1 MFADLLLIMHISL
14 NCLIRRQDIRAVM
27 LSTGQD
33 HSTPGETMEYKL
45 YVGNLSYTTSE
56 TDLQTLFAEAGAV
69 KSVALIKDRDSGRSK
84 GFAFVEMEN
93 QKDMQNAISMFNG
106 KDFQDR
112 ALAVSAARP
121 REERSGGGFGGG
133 SGYGGK
139 SRGGG
144 YNSDRGRSNNNR
156 SGGGQ
161 KRSW

>member
-1 MFADLLLIMHISL
+1 
-14 NCLIRRQDIRAVM
+14 
-27 LSTGQD
+27 
-33 HSTPGETMEYKL
+33 MEYKL

-84 GFAFVEMEN
+84 GFAFIEMEN
-93 QKDMQNAISMFNG
+93 QKDMQNAITMFNG
-106 KDFQDR
+106 KEFQDR
-112 ALAVSAARP
+112 ALSVSAARP

-133 SGYGGK
+133 GFGGK
-139 SRGGG
+139 SRGGGGGGG
-144 YNSDRGRSNNNR
+144 YNSDRGGRRDNNR

>member
-1 MFADLLLIMHISL
+1 
-14 NCLIRRQDIRAVM
+14 
-27 LSTGQD
+27 
-33 HSTPGETMEYKL
+33 MEYKL

-121 REERSGGGFGGG
+121 REERSGGGGGG
-133 SGYGGK
+133 GYGGK

>member
-1 MFADLLLIMHISL
+1 
-14 NCLIRRQDIRAVM
+14 
-27 LSTGQD
+27 
-33 HSTPGETMEYKL
+33 MEYKL

-84 GFAFVEMEN
+84 GFAFVEFEN

-106 KDFQDR
+106 KEFQDR
-112 ALAVSAARP
+112 ALSVSAARP

-133 SGYGGK
+133 GYGK
-139 SRGGG
+139 SRGGGGGG
-144 YNSDRGRSNNNR
+144 YNSDRGGRRDNNR
-156 SGGGQ
+156 GGGQ

>member
-1 MFADLLLIMHISL
+1 
-14 NCLIRRQDIRAVM
+14 
-27 LSTGQD
+27 
-33 HSTPGETMEYKL
+33 MEYKL

-93 QKDMQNAISMFNG
+93 QKDMQNAITLFNG
-106 KDFQDR
+106 KEFQNR

-121 REERSGGGFGGG
+121 REERSGGFGG
-133 SGYGGK
+133 GYGGK

>member
-1 MFADLLLIMHISL
+1 
-14 NCLIRRQDIRAVM
+14 
-27 LSTGQD
+27 
-33 HSTPGETMEYKL
+33 MEYKL

-56 TDLQTLFAEAGAV
+56 TDLQTLFAQAGAV

-93 QKDMQNAISMFNG
+93 QQDMQNAISMFNG

-112 ALAVSAARP
+112 ALSVSIARP
-121 REERSGGGFGGG
+121 REERGGGGFGGNRRG
-133 SGYGGK
+133 
-139 SRGGG
+139 GGG
-144 YNSDRGRSNNNR
+144 YNDRNRNNR

>member
-1 MFADLLLIMHISL
+1 
-14 NCLIRRQDIRAVM
+14 
-27 LSTGQD
+27 
-33 HSTPGETMEYKL
+33 MEYKL

-106 KDFQDR
+106 KEFQDR

-133 SGYGGK
+133 YGGK

-144 YNSDRGRSNNNR
+144 YNSDRGRNNK

>member
-1 MFADLLLIMHISL
+1 
-14 NCLIRRQDIRAVM
+14 
-27 LSTGQD
+27 
-33 HSTPGETMEYKL
+33 MEYKL

-93 QKDMQNAISMFNG
+93 QADMQNAISMFNG

-121 REERSGGGFGGG
+121 REERSGGGG
-133 SGYGGK
+133 GYGGK
-139 SRGGG
+139 SRGGGGGGGGG

>member
-1 MFADLLLIMHISL
+1 
-14 NCLIRRQDIRAVM
+14 
-27 LSTGQD
+27 
-33 HSTPGETMEYKL
+33 MEYKL

-121 REERSGGGFGGG
+121 REERSGGGG
-133 SGYGGK
+133 GYGGK
-139 SRGGG
+139 SRGGGGG

>member
-1 MFADLLLIMHISL
+1 
-14 NCLIRRQDIRAVM
+14 
-27 LSTGQD
+27 
-33 HSTPGETMEYKL
+33 MEYKL

-121 REERSGGGFGGG
+121 REERSGGGGGYG
-133 SGYGGK
+133 GGK

>member
-1 MFADLLLIMHISL
+1 
-14 NCLIRRQDIRAVM
+14 
-27 LSTGQD
+27 
-33 HSTPGETMEYKL
+33 MEYKL
-45 YVGNLSYTTSE
+45 YVGNLSYSTSE

-84 GFAFVEMEN
+84 GFAFIEMEN
-93 QKDMQNAISMFNG
+93 QKDMQNAITMFNG
-106 KDFQDR
+106 KEFQDR
-112 ALAVSAARP
+112 ALSVSAARP

-133 SGYGGK
+133 GGYGGK

-144 YNSDRGRSNNNR
+144 GGYNSDRGGRRDNNR

>member
-1 MFADLLLIMHISL
+1 
-14 NCLIRRQDIRAVM
+14 
-27 LSTGQD
+27 
-33 HSTPGETMEYKL
+33 MEYKL

-84 GFAFVEMEN
+84 GFAFIEMEN
-93 QKDMQNAISMFNG
+93 QKDMQNAITMFNG
-106 KDFQDR
+106 KEFQDR
-112 ALAVSAARP
+112 ALSVSAARP

-133 SGYGGK
+133 GGYGK
-139 SRGGG
+139 SRGGGGG
-144 YNSDRGRSNNNR
+144 YNSDRGGRRDNNR

>member
-1 MFADLLLIMHISL
+1 
-14 NCLIRRQDIRAVM
+14 
-27 LSTGQD
+27 
-33 HSTPGETMEYKL
+33 MEYKL

-84 GFAFVEMEN
+84 GFAFIEMEN
-93 QKDMQNAISMFNG
+93 QKDMQNAITMFNG

-112 ALAVSAARP
+112 ALSVSAARP

-133 SGYGGK
+133 GGYGGK
-139 SRGGG
+139 SRGGGGGG

>member
-1 MFADLLLIMHISL
+1 
-14 NCLIRRQDIRAVM
+14 
-27 LSTGQD
+27 
-33 HSTPGETMEYKL
+33 MEYKL

-106 KDFQDR
+106 KEFQDR

-121 REERSGGGFGGG
+121 REERSGGFGGG
-133 SGYGGK
+133 GGYGGK

-144 YNSDRGRSNNNR
+144 GGGGYNSDRGRNNK

>member
-1 MFADLLLIMHISL
+1 
-14 NCLIRRQDIRAVM
+14 
-27 LSTGQD
+27 
-33 HSTPGETMEYKL
+33 MEYKL

-84 GFAFVEMEN
+84 GFAFIEMEN
-93 QKDMQNAISMFNG
+93 QKDMQNAITMFNG

-112 ALAVSAARP
+112 ALSVSAARP

-133 SGYGGK
+133 GGYGGK
-139 SRGGG
+139 SRGGGGGGGG

>member
-1 MFADLLLIMHISL
+1 
-14 NCLIRRQDIRAVM
+14 
-27 LSTGQD
+27 
-33 HSTPGETMEYKL
+33 MEYKL

-84 GFAFVEMEN
+84 GFAFIEMEN
-93 QKDMQNAISMFNG
+93 QKDMQNAITMFNG
-106 KDFQDR
+106 KEFQDR
-112 ALAVSAARP
+112 ALSVSAARP

-133 SGYGGK
+133 GGYGGK
-139 SRGGG
+139 SRGGGGGG